1 MDFSHSCL
9 KIHSKGITQLM
20 NNINKIAIFGLAR
33 SGKSALK
40 LAKTKGLETFIVNR
54 GDVDS
59 WYADTEGLLPKD
71 HCFCEDEASELFT
84 QVDQIILSP
93 GIPREHKSLAKALA
107 AKIPVISEIEFA
119 YQYFS
124 HIPVIAITGTNGKT
138 TTTTMIT
145 EALRMLGKKVFCG
158 GNIGI
163 PYCDIAWEN
172 ETPDYAVIEVS
183 SFQLE
188 STVTFHPKVALILN
202 VFPNHSERYD
212 DVKSYAVAKN
222 NIFKNMSEGD
232 ALILGKENQYLDLIN
247 TKAKVSYFS
256 LYELVDFEKEFDTS
270 KAYLKGRH
278 NMANFLATKL
288 ALNALGFTFKEQFQ
302 KFMESFKGVEHRLE
316 FVKEFQGLR
325 VYNDAKSTN
334 SLATTTAINAFNEPI
349 YLILGGKLR
358 NESDKI
364 IGDLLPFKNNIKKIL
379 LIGEV
384 TDRLEK
390 ELGEEF
396 AVEKCYDLTG
406 ALNFAKSEELKGNLV
421 FSPAYPSFDQ
431 FKSYVHRGDTF
442 KKLVGEILT

>member
-1 MDFSHSCL
+1 MS
-9 KIHSKGITQLM
+9 
-20 NNINKIAIFGLAR
+20 NINKIAIFGLAR

-40 LAKTKGLETFIVNR
+40 LAKSKGLETFIVNR
-54 GDVDS
+54 GEVDS
-59 WYADTEGLLPKD
+59 WYAETEGLIPLD
-71 HCFCEDEASELFT
+71 HCFSEDKAQDLFA

-93 GIPREHKSLAKALA
+93 GIPREHNSLIKAHA
-107 AKIPVISEIEFA
+107 HNIPVISEVEFA

-124 HIPVIAITGTNGKT
+124 EIPVIAITGTNGKT

-145 EALRMLGKKVFCG
+145 EALRSLGKRVFCG

-163 PYCDIAWEN
+163 PYCDIAWEK
-172 ETPDYAVIEVS
+172 EAPDFAVIEVS

-188 STVTFHPKVALILN
+188 SIVKFHPKVALILN

-212 DVKSYAVAKN
+212 DVKSYALAKN
-222 NIFKNMSEGD
+222 NIFKNMTKD
-232 ALILGKENQYLDLIN
+232 DVLILGKENQYLDTI
-247 TKAKVSYFS
+247 KSEASISCFS
-256 LYELVDFEKEFDTS
+256 LYELADFESEFNTT

-288 ALNALGFTFKEQFQ
+288 TLSALGFNQQNLFQ
-302 KFMESFKGVEHRLE
+302 GFMESFKGVEHRLE
-316 FVKEFQGLR
+316 FVKEFHGLKI
-325 VYNDAKSTN
+325 YNDAKSTN
-334 SLATTTAINAFNEPI
+334 SLATITAINAFNEPI

-384 TDRLEK
+384 TERLYE
-390 ELGEEF
+390 ELKGEF
-396 AVEKCYDLTG
+396 AVEKCFDLTG
-406 ALNFAKSEELKGNLV
+406 ALNFAKNEGLSGNLV

-431 FKSYVHRGDTF
+431 FKSYVHRGETF
-442 KKLVGEILT
+442 KKLVSEIMS